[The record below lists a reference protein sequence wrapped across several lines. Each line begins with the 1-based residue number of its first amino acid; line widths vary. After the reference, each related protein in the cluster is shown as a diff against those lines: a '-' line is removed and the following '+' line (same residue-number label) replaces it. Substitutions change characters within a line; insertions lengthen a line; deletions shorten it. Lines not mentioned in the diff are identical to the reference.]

1 MNHTFNDPRIRFG
14 GSFRDYQQAVLD
26 EADHYLKDGR
36 IHVVAAP
43 GSGKTIL
50 GLELIRRLGQ
60 PALILSPSVTIRQQ
74 WGDRFRQNF
83 LTGVPENEQQRFAE
97 RTTSYSLSKMQ
108 DKLITSVTYQSLHAA
123 MKRAVSEEEVSEWD
137 EAAGKEDFSDFDLL
151 AEVRRAGIGTICLDE
166 AHHLRSAWQKA
177 LEDFLKALG
186 GAVTVISLTATPPYD
201 SSPAEWEKY
210 STLCGEIDAEI
221 FVPQLVA
228 QKTLCPHQDYIY
240 FNYPSREETA
250 VLNAHR
256 DKASEVV
263 GRLLEQDIFSKALT
277 AAGILPDFTVHEELI
292 LENPRAFSSIF
303 TCIVFGEGKTL
314 PRKLL
319 RLISPKGTLPFYRM
333 ARVEE
338 ALSFLLDNPDL
349 FTEELIEPIRK
360 TLSDEG
366 MTERQRLCLGTTD
379 KIRRMLLSS
388 IGKLD
393 SIVKITEAEWEQLGG
408 CLRMLI
414 LTDHIKR
421 ELLSAVGTDDPLR
434 SMGTVPIF
442 ETLRRRFGTEI
453 PMAVLSGSLIIIPHT
468 AYDKIAALAEAA
480 AIPCRAKPLV
490 DTGYDELILG
500 GSNKHKVAIM
510 TDAFAAGCF
519 SVLIGT
525 KSLLGEG
532 WDSPCINALILASF
546 VGSFMLSN
554 QMRGRAIRTDKN
566 QPAKTANIWHLVTVE
581 PPPSLREIQ
590 RQMAGQ
596 FPQIK
601 TTFDSEGTYI
611 LGDDYATMVRRFDAF
626 LAPAYHADII
636 ESGIERLDVI
646 KPPYDKV
653 GIDRINREM
662 LTLSADRDYMAR
674 RWSATLGDNTRPEVR
689 RANEIPKPAAMTH
702 VFFNNV
708 LSALITSSAM
718 TAMLVNSIRIL
729 TDTGELYGLI
739 LSIPLLALYLY
750 AAYKWLPK
758 IAAHLS
764 PAKSVKTLANAVL
777 YTLRDMG
784 QIESRGARVQILHT
798 DRQGSIVCTLRNA
811 TEHEKN
817 VFATALSEMLSPIE
831 NPRYIIVKRVSL
843 LSHGWLSYGDSF
855 ACPAIIA
862 GKKEN
867 VEFLAHYLRT
877 STGNFTPIY
886 TRNEE
891 GRAHLLR
898 ARKKSYINRN
908 SSAVTGK
915 RTVQSRWD

>member
-1 MNHTFNDPRIRFG
+1 MNHTFNDLRIRFG
-14 GSFRDYQQAVLD
+14 GTFRDYQQSVLD

-83 LTGVPENEQQRFAE
+83 LTGLPENERQSFADS
-97 RTTSYSLSKMQ
+97 TTSYSLSKMQ
-108 DKLITSVTYQSLHAA
+108 DKLLTSVTYQSLHAA
-123 MKRAVSEEEVSEWD
+123 MKRAVSEEETSEWD
-137 EAAGKEDFSDFDLL
+137 EDMGKEDFSDFDLL

-186 GAVTVISLTATPPYD
+186 GAVTVIALTATPPYD
-201 SSPAEWEKY
+201 STPAEWEKY
-210 STLCGEIDAEI
+210 SALCGEIDAEI

-228 QKTLCPHQDYIY
+228 QRSLCPHQDYIY
-240 FNYPSREETA
+240 FNYPAKEETA
-250 VLNAHR
+250 VLNGHR

-263 GRLLEQDIFSKALT
+263 GQLVEQETFSKALT
-277 AAGILPDFTVHEELI
+277 VAGILPNFEAHEELI

-303 TCIVFGEGKTL
+303 SCIVFGEGKML
-314 PRKLL
+314 PKKLIK
-319 RLISPKGTLPFYRM
+319 LISPKGILPFYRM

-338 ALSFLLDNPDL
+338 ALSFLFDNPEL
-349 FTEELIEPIRK
+349 FTEDLVEPIRK
-360 TLSDEG
+360 TLTAEG
-366 MTERQRLCLGTTD
+366 LIERQRLCLATTD

-393 SIVKITEAEWEQLGG
+393 SIVKITEAEWGQMGDK
-408 CLRMLI
+408 LRMLI

-421 ELLSAVGTDDPLR
+421 EFLGAVGTADPVR

-442 ETLRRRFGTEI
+442 EILRRRFGTEL

-468 AYDKIAALAEAA
+468 AYDRIAALAEAA
-480 AIPCRAKPLV
+480 AIPCRAKPLA

-500 GSNKHKVAIM
+500 GSNKHKVAVM
-510 TDAFAAGCF
+510 TEAFAAGCF

-566 QPAKTANIWHLVTVE
+566 QPAKTANIWHLVTAE
-581 PPPSLREIQ
+581 PPPSLMEIQ
-590 RQMAGQ
+590 RQTAGKS
-596 FPQIK
+596 PQVK
-601 TTFDSEGTYI
+601 ATFDSEGTYI

-636 ESGIERLDVI
+636 ESGIERLDII
-646 KPPYDKV
+646 KPPYDKD

-662 LTLSADRDYMAR
+662 LTLAADRDYMAR
-674 RWSATLGDNTRPEVR
+674 RWTATLGENTRPEVR

-702 VFFNNV
+702 VFFHNI
-708 LSALITSSAM
+708 LGAIMASSIM
-718 TAMLVNSIRIL
+718 TAVLVNSIRLL
-729 TDTGELYGLI
+729 TVRGELYGLI
-739 LSIPLLALYLY
+739 LSVPLFALYFY
-750 AAYKWLPK
+750 AACKWLPK
-758 IAAHLS
+758 IAAHFS
-764 PAKSVKTLANAVL
+764 PARSAKTLANAVL
-777 YTLRDMG
+777 YTLREIG
-784 QIESRGARVQILHT
+784 QIESRNARVQILHT

-811 TEHEKN
+811 TEHEKD
-817 VFATALSEMLSPIE
+817 VFATAISEMLSPIE
-831 NPRYIIVKRVSL
+831 NPRYLIVSQKSL
-843 LSHGWLSYGDSF
+843 LGRSWLSYEDSF
-855 ACPAIIA
+855 ACPAAIA
-862 GKKEN
+862 GRKEN
-867 VEFLAHYLRT
+867 VELLAHYLRT
-877 STGNFTPIY
+877 STGNFTPLY

-898 ARKKSYINRN
+898 ARKRSYINRN
-908 SSAVTGK
+908 SFAVKGK
-915 RTVQSRWD
+915 RTVQSQWD